1 MSKVFKCHKISEGAP
16 RPRPS
21 SLSTTS
27 FYLMDPKTGVVIEP
41 AHDLKDK
48 ERRQKILIFPG
59 GKGTRSCRPTGC
71 SSST

>member
-1 MSKVFKCHKISEGAP
+1 
-16 RPRPS
+16 
-21 SLSTTS
+21 
-27 FYLMDPKTGVVIEP
+27 MDPKTGVVIEP